1 MYVAVLNTQKAVMQ
15 EDMDKIKLEL
25 QEVCQLLEKEK
36 KEHVQLKRTWQM
48 ANDQF
53 LEAQRLQIMD
63 MRRMQSVLTS
73 EQQRQ
78 ISEMKKRDEQKLEL
92 ERQVK
97 RAEKKD
103 SDEVRVSEDK
113 GRTSPFSR
121 PSSAKLL
128 KSSPMI
134 SHRFLSIG

>member
-1 MYVAVLNTQKAVMQ
+1 
-15 EDMDKIKLEL
+15 
-25 QEVCQLLEKEK
+25 
-36 KEHVQLKRTWQM
+36 M

-78 ISEMKKRDEQKLEL
+78 IAEMKKKDEQKLEL

-97 RAEKKD
+97 RAEKKEND
-103 SDEVRVSEDK
+103 D
-113 GRTSPFSR
+113 G
-121 PSSAKLL
+121 
-128 KSSPMI
+128 KSTE
-134 SHRFLSIG
+134 G

>member
-1 MYVAVLNTQKAVMQ
+1 
-15 EDMDKIKLEL
+15 
-25 QEVCQLLEKEK
+25 
-36 KEHVQLKRTWQM
+36 M

-78 ISEMKKRDEQKLEL
+78 IAEMKKKDEQKLEL

-97 RAEKKD
+97 RAEKRENGD
-103 SDEVRVSEDK
+103 
-113 GRTSPFSR
+113 G
-121 PSSAKLL
+121 
-128 KSSPMI
+128 KS
-134 SHRFLSIG
+134 LEGL

>member
-1 MYVAVLNTQKAVMQ
+1 MIL
-15 EDMDKIKLEL
+15 
-25 QEVCQLLEKEK
+25 VCQLLDTEK
-36 KEHVQLKRTWQM
+36 KEHAQLKQTWQM

-78 ISEMKKRDEQKLEL
+78 IAEMKKKDEQKLEL

-97 RAEKKD
+97 RAEKR
-103 SDEVRVSEDK
+103 ENED
-113 GRTSPFSR
+113 G
-121 PSSAKLL
+121 
-128 KSSPMI
+128 KSSE
-134 SHRFLSIG
+134 G

>member
-1 MYVAVLNTQKAVMQ
+1 
-15 EDMDKIKLEL
+15 
-25 QEVCQLLEKEK
+25 
-36 KEHVQLKRTWQM
+36 
-48 ANDQF
+48 
-53 LEAQRLQIMD
+53 MD

-103 SDEVRVSEDK
+103 DVDSKSGEGEWLSNLLYIFF
-113 GRTSPFSR
+113 SFSR
-121 PSSAKLL
+121 YK
-128 KSSPMI
+128 
-134 SHRFLSIG
+134 HRDVNVEFINLITTYY

>member
-1 MYVAVLNTQKAVMQ
+1 
-15 EDMDKIKLEL
+15 
-25 QEVCQLLEKEK
+25 
-36 KEHVQLKRTWQM
+36 M

-78 ISEMKKRDEQKLEL
+78 ISEMKKKDEQKLEL

-97 RAEKKD
+97 RTERKD
-103 SDEVRVSEDK
+103 DGD
-113 GRTSPFSR
+113 
-121 PSSAKLL
+121 AKSNEGIFLL
-128 KSSPMI
+128 NLL
-134 SHRFLSIG
+134 HY